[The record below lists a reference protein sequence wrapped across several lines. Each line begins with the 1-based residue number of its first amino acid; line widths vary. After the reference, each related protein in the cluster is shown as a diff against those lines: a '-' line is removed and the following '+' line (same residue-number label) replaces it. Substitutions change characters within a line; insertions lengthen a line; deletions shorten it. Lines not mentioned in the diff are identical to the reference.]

1 MRASVADSTS
11 AHYAVGWRA
20 WTSFATI
27 VGQSPFPSLTNSV
40 VLFEGFALPL
50 AIAFVT
56 GFCAYGR
63 ETLHLSPSTIC
74 GYLSGVAFNL
84 KMANCDAS
92 FLSSPPVQMARAGL
106 RRLAAKDNTPSK
118 SRLPFTLDLILSYG
132 VFANSSS
139 ASLNHLGLFVAMML
153 AFSCLLRRSEYIPTT
168 GTQHHLKARDIVFTL
183 NDDTKLGSHEILLQ
197 HATQVKEV
205 HIRIP
210 SSKCDQEGL
219 GFTYVFSAS
228 AVSTKNLCLL
238 LFRWSVFTRKPA
250 DAPFFSAFNAQG
262 GKIWCI
268 DATTLTDTMRSIAS
282 KAGFSSAQVAC
293 FSTHSLRFGGA
304 STLLAAGVDRYQ
316 IQLAGRW
323 KSDAFMVYLLAAH
336 SLFERT
342 QSALS
347 DAAILSFQ
355 SVRSV
360 STV

>member
-1 MRASVADSTS
+1 MLSSVADSTA
-11 AHYAVGWRA
+11 AHYSVGWRS
-20 WTSFATI
+20 WTAFAAI
-27 VGQSPFPSLTNSV
+27 VGQSPFPSSSNSV
-40 VLFEGFALPL
+40 VLLGAFTFSIAVAFA
-50 AIAFVT
+50 T

-63 ETLHLSPSTIC
+63 DTLGLSPSTIC

-84 KMANCDAS
+84 KMANHDAA

-132 VFANSSS
+132 VFASSDS
-139 ASLNHLGLFVAMML
+139 ANLNHFGIYVAMML
-153 AFSCLLRRSEYIPTT
+153 AFSCLLRRSEYIPSSAS
-168 GTQHHLKARDIVFTL
+168 QHHLRACNILFVLFDGSL
-183 NDDTKLGSHEILLQ
+183 LGSHDISLK
-197 HATQVKEV
+197 HATLIQEVLVK
-205 HIRIP
+205 IP

-228 AVSTKNLCLL
+228 APSTKNLCLL
-238 LFRWSVFTRKPA
+238 LFRWAANTHKSA
-250 DAPFFSAFNAQG
+250 DDPFFSAFNKQG
-262 GKIWCI
+262 LKLWCI
-268 DATTLTDTMRSIAS
+268 DATVLTNTMRTIAT
-282 KAGFSSAQVAC
+282 KAGFSPSQISC

-304 STLLAAGVDRYQ
+304 STLLAAGVDKYQ

-347 DAAILSFQ
+347 DSSVLSYE
-355 SVRSV
+355 SVRLV
-360 STV
+360 SNA